1 MIATNKSLIL
11 FMAIFALL
19 VIFIL
24 SRRDV
29 MDVGFIIFALLIIAV
44 LFIIVLYLRNRSA
57 PRKLISEETTMHVK
71 PKKLLGKLV
80 FPNSGEFILKDY
92 ERKFGREDFLGLDD
106 GDNLLYIGKEHF
118 KLTRLDDGFYM
129 EDLNSKNGTKINEQ
143 DINGLGKIKLK
154 DGDEIKVARIKII
167 YREDNSN

>member
-1 MIATNKSLIL
+1 MIATNKSLLL
-11 FMAIFALL
+11 FTVIFALL

-29 MDVGFIIFALLIIAV
+29 LDVGFIIFTFLI
-44 LFIIVLYLRNRSA
+44 IIVLLVAVFYFKKRSA
-57 PRKLISEETTMHVK
+57 SRKLISEETTMHLK

-118 KLTRLDDGFYM
+118 RLTRLDDGFYM
-129 EDLNSKNGTKINEQ
+129 EDLNSKNGTKINDQ
-143 DINGLGKIKLK
+143 DISGLGKIKLK
-154 DGDEIKVARIKII
+154 DGDEIKIARIKIL
-167 YREDNSN
+167 YKEE